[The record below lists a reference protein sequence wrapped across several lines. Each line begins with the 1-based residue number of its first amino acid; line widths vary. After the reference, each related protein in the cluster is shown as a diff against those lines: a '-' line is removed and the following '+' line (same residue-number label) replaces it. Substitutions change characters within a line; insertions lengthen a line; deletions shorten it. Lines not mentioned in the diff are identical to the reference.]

1 MAKKERRLPWHLGYA
16 WRRVEEELKKGM
28 KFSPSGSYT
37 RRTDRINV
45 IHTHLIKRIWDL
57 GPLSTKPQRLRIII
71 DKTFNDRQ
79 FREERWIVLSNSG
92 LLFLR
97 KPSLI
102 RGDSDWTGS
111 GRLTCLMD
119 ILLRR
124 DQWIGKVMLSRRD
137 ALNEL
142 IDVFVKHERYFRGKD
157 ALDNCQMFRIVKE
170 LEWAVAGFLV
180 AAEF

>member
-28 KFSPSGSYT
+28 KFSPPSSSFAG
-37 RRTDRINV
+37 RIDRINV

-102 RGDSDWTGS
+102 RGDSDWTG
-111 GRLTCLMD
+111 RFTYLMD